1 MEPPTLLP
9 KTYTLEE
16 IIAAIEKWS
25 FEPPTGCLTLTKR
38 THALELISTLKDRLN
53 KKDL

>member
-1 MEPPTLLP
+1 MEHPILDV

-16 IIAAIEKWS
+16 IIAVIEEWS
-25 FEPPTGCLTLTKR
+25 FEPPTGCLTLTKH
-38 THALELISTLKDRLN
+38 THALELINVLKDRLN